1 MNLEGIMQN
10 HIQMLKNTFI
20 CKGLTDEE
28 FEYFVSKANIK
39 MRKYRKNEFIFM
51 EMEKPE
57 KLFVLV
63 EGYISVYRD
72 TMSGKMLPIA
82 DIVDSGDIFGEVYLY
97 MQKPKYDLNAVA
109 KCESLV
115 MTLDS
120 HIFNLPEDDVHMAY
134 YKITKN
140 LLTMF
145 ARKAYILNSKI
156 QVLNSGS
163 LRQRIV
169 RYITNCEEQNGVVQM
184 LLTREEMA
192 DFLNTTR
199 PSLSRELSNM
209 QKEGLIEI
217 KGKNMFLLDKVA
229 LGECL

>member
-1 MNLEGIMQN
+1 MQDY
-10 HIQMLKNTFI
+10 IQMLKNTFI
-20 CKGLTDEE
+20 CKELTDEE
-28 FEYFVSKANIK
+28 FMYFVSKANIQMK
-39 MRKYRKNEFIFM
+39 KYRKNEFVFR
-51 EMEKPE
+51 ETQKPT
-57 KLFVLV
+57 KLFLLV
-63 EGYISVYRD
+63 DGYISVYRD
-72 TMSGKMLPIA
+72 TMSGKVLPIA

-97 MQKPKYDLNAVA
+97 MQKPRYDLNAIA
-109 KCESLV
+109 KRESLV

-120 HIFNLPEDDVHMAY
+120 QIFNLPENEVHLAY

-145 ARKAYILNSKI
+145 ARKAFTLNTKI

-169 RYITNCEEQNGVVQM
+169 RYITNCEEVDGIVKM
-184 LLTREEMA
+184 TLTREEMA

-217 KGKNMFLLDKVA
+217 KGKHIILSDEDA
-229 LGECL
+229 LADCL

>member
-1 MNLEGIMQN
+1 MQDY
-10 HIQMLKNTFI
+10 IQMLKNTFI
-20 CKGLTDEE
+20 CKELTDEE
-28 FEYFVSKANIK
+28 FSYFVSKANVQVK
-39 MRKYRKNEFIFM
+39 KYRKNEFVFR
-51 EMEKPE
+51 ETQKPA
-57 KLFVLV
+57 KLFLLID
-63 EGYISVYRD
+63 GYISVYRD
-72 TMSGKMLPIA
+72 TMSGKVLPIA
-82 DIVDSGDIFGEVYLY
+82 DIMDSGDIFGEVYLY
-97 MQKPKYDLNAVA
+97 MQIPRYDLNAVA
-109 KCESLV
+109 KRESLV

-120 HIFNLPEDDVHMAY
+120 QIFNLPENEVHLAY

-145 ARKAYILNSKI
+145 ARKAFTLNAKI

-169 RYITNCEEQNGVVQM
+169 RYITNCEEVDGIVKIT
-184 LLTREEMA
+184 LTREEMA

-217 KGKNMFLLDKVA
+217 KGKNIVLLDEDA
-229 LGECL
+229 LADCL

>member
-1 MNLEGIMQN
+1 MQDY
-10 HIQMLKNTFI
+10 IQMLKNTFI
-20 CKGLTDEE
+20 CKELTDEE
-28 FEYFVSKANIK
+28 FMYFVSKANIQMK
-39 MRKYRKNEFIFM
+39 KYRKNEFVFR
-51 EMEKPE
+51 ETQKPT
-57 KLFVLV
+57 KLFLLV
-63 EGYISVYRD
+63 DGYISVYRD
-72 TMSGKMLPIA
+72 TMSGKVLPIA

-97 MQKPKYDLNAVA
+97 MQKPRYDLNAIA
-109 KCESLV
+109 KRESLV

-120 HIFNLPEDDVHMAY
+120 QIFNLPENEVHLAY

-145 ARKAYILNSKI
+145 ARKAFTLNTKI

-169 RYITNCEEQNGVVQM
+169 RYITNCEEVGGIVKM
-184 LLTREEMA
+184 TLTREEMA

-217 KGKNMFLLDKVA
+217 KGKHIILSDEDA
-229 LGECL
+229 LADCL

>member
-1 MNLEGIMQN
+1 MQDY
-10 HIQMLKNTFI
+10 IQMLKNTFI
-20 CKGLTDEE
+20 CKELTDEE
-28 FEYFVSKANIK
+28 FMYFVSKANIQMK
-39 MRKYRKNEFIFM
+39 KYRKNEFVFR
-51 EMEKPE
+51 ETQKPT
-57 KLFVLV
+57 KLFLLV
-63 EGYISVYRD
+63 DGYISVYRD
-72 TMSGKMLPIA
+72 TMSGKVLPIA

-97 MQKPKYDLNAVA
+97 MQKPRYDLNAIA
-109 KCESLV
+109 KRESLV

-120 HIFNLPEDDVHMAY
+120 QIFNLPENEVHLAY

-145 ARKAYILNSKI
+145 ARKAFTLNTKI

-169 RYITNCEEQNGVVQM
+169 RYITNCEEVDGIVKM
-184 LLTREEMA
+184 TLTREEMA

-209 QKEGLIEI
+209 QK
-217 KGKNMFLLDKVA
+217 
-229 LGECL
+229 